1 MLQYLV
7 ILLSDDSVSYCY
19 YDTKPKGNKLISQED
34 LKEGIL
40 FAMKENLNIQFV
52 YPKEELPQEYKQII
66 HMIDHTDIRHISS
79 NEKADVLVADSIE
92 EFANYKAKED
102 DVVVIRCEKRELF
115 EKKDLLL
122 SHLNSLKRI
131 NIVIKDIETFSD
143 NDFQTY
149 KSVLEDISKAIE
161 SAYKQGSFVQVNIL
175 TDRMMLDKMN
185 NCNAGDNNL
194 TLAPNGK
201 FYVCPAFYY
210 DDEQA
215 VGSLEDGINI
225 KNAQLYKLEYAPLC
239 RECDSYHC
247 KRCVWMNKLTTLEVN
262 TPSHEQCVVSHL
274 ERNAARDFLLM
285 TNIFD
290 KQIKEISY
298 LDPFDV
304 RKQW

>member
-1 MLQYLV
+1 MV
-7 ILLSDDSVSYCY
+7 
-19 YDTKPKGNKLISQED
+19 T
-34 LKEGIL
+34 
-40 FAMKENLNIQFV
+40 
-52 YPKEELPQEYKQII
+52 
-66 HMIDHTDIRHISS
+66 
-79 NEKADVLVADSIE
+79 DSIE
-92 EFANYKAKED
+92 EFAKYKAKED

-115 EKKDLLL
+115 EKKEQLL
-122 SHLNSLKRI
+122 SNLNSLKRI
-131 NIVIKDIETFSD
+131 NVVIKDIETFSD

-149 KSVLEDISKAIE
+149 KSVLEDISKAVE
-161 SAYKQGSFVQVNIL
+161 KVYKQGSFIQVNIL
-175 TDRMMLDKMN
+175 TDRIMLDSMN
-185 NCNAGDNNL
+185 NCNAGENNL

-201 FYVCPAFYY
+201 FYVCPALYY

-215 VGSLEDGINI
+215 VGSLQEGINI

-247 KRCVWMNKLTTLEVN
+247 KRCVWMNKKTTLEVN

-274 ERNAARDFLLM
+274 ERNAAREFLLR